1 MKTYD
6 SYIYKS
12 GPLRN
17 ATPSSSRTNPK
28 ISYSKR
34 GYSIEPRDQLH
45 MNDIEPNDNIN
56 GLITQAKA
64 RPITSIGSPSN
75 SIRLNSHK

>member
-6 SYIYKS
+6 SLIYKS
-12 GPLRN
+12 GSLRN

-34 GYSIEPRDQLH
+34 GYSVEPRDQQNL
-45 MNDIEPNDNIN
+45 NEIAPNDNIS
-56 GLITQAKA
+56 GLITQAKS
-64 RPITSIGSPSN
+64 RPITSLGSPTN
-75 SIRLNSHK
+75 NIRINNHK

>member
-6 SYIYKS
+6 SLMYKS

-28 ISYSKR
+28 INYSKR
-34 GYSIEPRDQLH
+34 GYSVEPRDQMN
-45 MNDIEPNDNIN
+45 MNDNDPNDNIQ
-56 GLITQAKA
+56 GLITQARS
-64 RPITSIGSPSN
+64 RPITSLGSPTN
-75 SIRLNSHK
+75 NIRINSHK

>member
-6 SYIYKS
+6 SLIYKQ
-12 GPLRN
+12 GLRN

-34 GYSIEPRDQLH
+34 GYSVEPRELH
-45 MNDIEPNDNIN
+45 NMNAIDPHDNIS
-56 GLITQAKA
+56 GLITQAKS
-64 RPITSIGSPSN
+64 RPITSLASPSN
-75 SIRLNSHK
+75 NMRINNHQ